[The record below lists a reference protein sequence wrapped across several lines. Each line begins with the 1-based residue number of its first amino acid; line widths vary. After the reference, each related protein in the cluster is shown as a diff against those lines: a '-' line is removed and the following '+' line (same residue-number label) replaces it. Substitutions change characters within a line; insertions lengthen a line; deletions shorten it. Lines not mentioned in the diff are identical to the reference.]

1 MTKRNSKN
9 SFKMTF
15 KRWGTLAPQAHY
27 RGDDFYKYHD
37 SPVKMGI
44 YAFPDRFAWYPG
56 VGGPS
61 ICNGRKYYVRDENG
75 KKIMI

>member
-27 RGDDFYKYHD
+27 REDDFYKYHD

-44 YAFPDRFAWYPG
+44 YAFPDRFAWYPEYLQWQK
-56 VGGPS
+56 VL
-61 ICNGRKYYVRDENG
+61 CQGRKRKENHDD
-75 KKIMI
+75 I